1 MSFFQ
6 QQSLIEIFQQNPSH
20 YSPLTLLFHN
30 VMRGKSVFTEGE
42 RELIA
47 VYVSALNSCN
57 YCFDSHLEIAV
68 NLKVDP
74 KLLQAITKDMV
85 NSSIDEHFHPIL
97 AFVKK
102 LTLTPNQITQADVDN
117 VLAAG
122 WNEQAV
128 KDAIAI
134 CSLFNFMN
142 RLVDG
147 YGLKQPSPEQLTAM
161 ATGINTHGYQAV
173 LESNS

>member
-1 MSFFQ
+1 MTFFQ
-6 QQSLIEIFQQNPSH
+6 QQNILEIFQQNPSH
-20 YSPLTLLFHN
+20 YAPIAQLVQNL
-30 VMRGKSVFTEGE
+30 MRGTSTFTEGE

-47 VYVSALNSCN
+47 VYVSALNSCD
-57 YCFDSHLEIAV
+57 YCFNAHQKIAV

-74 KLLQAITKDMV
+74 KLLEAIEKTDTNAV
-85 NSSIDEHFHPIL
+85 DERFRPIL
-97 AFVKK
+97 ALVKK